1 MLHWSNKFR
10 GAILILGSLVAGLLL
25 AEVLLR
31 IVGFSYPGFHHADMH
46 RGWVLRPG
54 AEGWF
59 QGEGR
64 AYVRISRDGLR
75 DRDHD
80 FAKPAG
86 VYRIAI
92 LGDSMTE
99 AMQVDREN
107 AFPAL
112 LERDLA
118 GCAALHGQK
127 PEVINLGVNGYGT
140 AQELIALRE
149 QGWKYQ
155 PDLVLLAFFL
165 GNDVRNNHPVLN
177 AEPASPYFVFR
188 GSELVQQNPAGFKAD
203 TFHTLGR
210 RAREML
216 RDYSRIAQLCA
227 RISGRVAMWR
237 SGRLDLRKTNPLET
251 GEPGVDNAVFSPP
264 KDQNWVEAWRVTETL
279 LGMMNDEARAH
290 HAEFRIVLL
299 TAGIQV
305 YPDAASRER
314 YRQRVA
320 ATSLLYPDERIETW
334 ASQYGIPVIAPVQS
348 LRAYAES
355 HQALLHGFPNAA
367 PGFGHLNELGHRLTA
382 NYIAQSLCSS
392 SAAALH

>member
-1 MLHWSNKFR
+1 VV
-10 GAILILGSLVAGLLL
+10 ILGGLVAGLLL

-31 IVGFSYPGFHHADMH
+31 VLGYSYPLFHRADMH

-59 QGEGR
+59 RGEGR
-64 AYVRISRDGLR
+64 AYVRINRDGLR

-86 VYRIAI
+86 AYRIAI
-92 LGDSMTE
+92 LGDSMAE

-188 GSELVQQNPAGFKAD
+188 GSELVQQNPAGFKTDA
-203 TFHTLGR
+203 FQTLVR
-210 RAREML
+210 PALEIL
-216 RDYSRIAQLCA
+216 SDYSRIAQLCA
-227 RISGRVAMWR
+227 RAWDRLAARR
-237 SGRLDLRKTNPLET
+237 SGRMELNNTNPPET
-251 GEPGVDNAVFSPP
+251 GEHGVDDAVFSPP
-264 KDQNWVEAWRVTETL
+264 KDQNWVEAWRVTEAL
-279 LGMMNDEARAH
+279 LRMMNDEVRAH
-290 HAEFRIVLL
+290 RAEFRIVLL
-299 TAGIQV
+299 TTGIQV
-305 YPDAASRER
+305 YPDAAGRER

-320 ATSLLYPDERIETW
+320 ATSLLYPDERLESW
-334 ASQYGIPVIAPVQS
+334 ANQYGIPVIAPVQS

-355 HQALLHGFPNAA
+355 HQALLHGFANAA

-382 NYIAQSLCSS
+382 EYIAQSLCSDS
-392 SAAALH
+392 PAALR